1 MKTLRPAP
9 NRSTTASSLLPE
21 SDPSP
26 GGTIQHRSTTGEQDH
41 GLLIDKPAV
50 RKAILRMVITLEE
63 NFDAR
68 KDLMQ
73 EALVHLWSSE
83 RQHPGQRRSWY
94 LQRVKFYLHHFR
106 ASGRSLDSPKRR
118 GAQAAFA
125 DDCDGRDDWLD
136 SLDFDEGIMSEVNA
150 HEIIDLL
157 WNRLELPERKI
168 LERLVEGMGTRQIG
182 RTLHVSHQ
190 SVIRHRLKIAMTALT
205 LGIAPVRVSSKSSA

>member
-1 MKTLRPAP
+1 MSRIA
-9 NRSTTASSLLPE
+9 TAFTCKLGKSAVWVVISRLVV
-21 SDPSP
+21 
-26 GGTIQHRSTTGEQDH
+26 IRFFFEQICGH
-41 GLLIDKPAV
+41 
-50 RKAILRMVITLEE
+50 
-63 NFDAR
+63 
-68 KDLMQ
+68 
-73 EALVHLWSSE
+73 
-83 RQHPGQRRSWY
+83 
-94 LQRVKFYLHHFR
+94 HHFR

-125 DDCDGRDDWLD
+125 DDGDGRDDWLD

-168 LERLVEGMGTRQIG
+168 FARLVEGMGTRQIG

-205 LGIAPVRVSSKSSA
+205 LGIAPVRVSSKSSP

>member
-1 MKTLRPAP
+1 MLTD
-9 NRSTTASSLLPE
+9 
-21 SDPSP
+21 DP
-26 GGTIQHRSTTGEQDH
+26 T
-41 GLLIDKPAV
+41 V
-50 RKAILRMVITLEE
+50 RKALRRIVITLEG

-118 GAQAAFA
+118 GAQVAFA
-125 DDCDGRDDWLD
+125 DISEAWDQWRD
-136 SLDFDEGIMSEVNA
+136 SLYLDEGIMSEVNA

-157 WNRLELPERKI
+157 LDRLELPERKI
-168 LERLVEGMGTRQIG
+168 FE
-182 RTLHVSHQ
+182 
-190 SVIRHRLKIAMTALT
+190 
-205 LGIAPVRVSSKSSA
+205 